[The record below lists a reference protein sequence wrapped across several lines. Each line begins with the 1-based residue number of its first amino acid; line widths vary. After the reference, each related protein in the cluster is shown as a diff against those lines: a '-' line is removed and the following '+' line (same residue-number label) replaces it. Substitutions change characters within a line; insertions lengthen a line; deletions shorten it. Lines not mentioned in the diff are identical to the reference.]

1 MKNWTGQT
9 KTVFI
14 CGIIFLIMVF
24 LTATSPL
31 IYNYICR
38 VTGISGTPSIGEA
51 KENMVIV
58 DQNMT
63 VYFDVTVDSALPWI
77 VKPEN
82 KEITLKLG
90 EIKTI
95 KYHVENTSDK
105 EITAM
110 AVYNVQ
116 PDTMGGYF
124 NKINCFCF
132 EKQTLKPK
140 EKTDFTLVFYVDP
153 EMLKEITVRD
163 LKQMTLSYTFYEADK

>member
-1 MKNWTGQT
+1 MKNRAGQT
-9 KTVFI
+9 KTLFI
-14 CGIIFLIMVF
+14 CGIVFLIMVI
-24 LTATSPL
+24 LTSTSPL

-38 VTGISGTPSIGEA
+38 VTGISGTPSIGGA
-51 KENMVIV
+51 KADMVVV
-58 DQNMT
+58 DRNIT
-63 VYFDVTVDSALPWI
+63 VYFDVTIDSALPWI

-82 KEITLKLG
+82 KETTLKLG

-116 PDTMGGYF
+116 PDSMGGYF

-132 EKQTLKPK
+132 ENKH
-140 EKTDFTLVFYVDP
+140 
-153 EMLKEITVRD
+153 
-163 LKQMTLSYTFYEADK
+163 